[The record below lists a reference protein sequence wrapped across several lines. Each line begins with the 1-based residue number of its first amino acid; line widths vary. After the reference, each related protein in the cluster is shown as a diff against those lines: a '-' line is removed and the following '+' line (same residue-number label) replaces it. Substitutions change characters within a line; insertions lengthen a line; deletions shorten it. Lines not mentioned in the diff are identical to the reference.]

1 MSRAAKKLSQPNRHE
16 TRSKL
21 IQIGT
26 DILCEKGFDTTS
38 IEDVLR
44 RASVPKGSFYY
55 YFPSKA
61 DFGLAVIDNYA
72 FLWEQHLTRL
82 LRDPNVR
89 PLQRVRN
96 YIAEAARGLEQHEF
110 RRGCL
115 IGNIG
120 QELGGLDEAFRERV
134 LGVLNSWSGVLAE
147 CLRQGQEA
155 GEIRADLNVKQIASF
170 FWFSWEGAVLKAKL
184 ERSTLPLDEFR
195 EVTFRSILTA

>member
-1 MSRAAKKLSQPNRHE
+1 MSGAAKRLPQSNRAE

-21 IQIGT
+21 VQIGT
-26 DILCEKGFDTTS
+26 EILSEKGFDTTT
-38 IEDVLR
+38 IDEVLQ

-72 FLWEQHLTRL
+72 FLWEQKLTRL

-96 YIAEAARGLEQHEF
+96 YIVEAARGLETHEF

-115 IGNIG
+115 IGNMG
-120 QELGGLDEAFRERV
+120 QELGGLDDVFRERI
-134 LGVLNSWSGVLAE
+134 LAVLNSWTGFLAE
-147 CLRQGQEA
+147 CLRQGQDA
-155 GEIRADLNVKQIASF
+155 GEIRADLNVRQIASF
-170 FWFSWEGAVLKAKL
+170 FWFSWEGAILKAKL
-184 ERSTLPLDEFR
+184 ERSTLPLDQFT
-195 EVTFRSILTA
+195 EVTFKSILTT